1 MSKLIVEV
9 VKIKSI
15 IKHPNAD
22 KLSIAA
28 MESNDYNCIIGLDQY
43 KAGDLVVFCPIDSII
58 PEDIIEKYKLEYLKG
73 HGRVRTVKLRKC
85 ISQGLILDI
94 PKPMGSSWKEGLDV
108 AIMLGIK
115 KYEVKSPSYQTHNNK
130 PTRRKMNPAFDKY
143 TDIDNI
149 KNYKQIFKEGEIV
162 VITEKIHGSN
172 WRIANLPRYKGNLWG
187 RIKSFLFGKYEL
199 VYGSHNVQLKSST
212 ASQNF
217 YGEDVYGRM
226 AKKYNFKDFLQE
238 DFIVYGEIYGKGIQ
252 DLTYGLDD
260 IDLVIFDVKYKG
272 RYLDYAGL
280 SSFCLLYN
288 LPMVPVLYIGEY
300 SDKIKEECTETKL
313 NITQDTVFGLE
324 IETVSGKSELAIK
337 NGMNNQVREGCVIKP
352 VKEENNYRIGR
363 KILKSINSVYLLR
376 KGGTE
381 FK

>member
-9 VKIKSI
+9 VKIEKI
-15 IKHPNAD
+15 HKHPNAD
-22 KLSIAA
+22 RLAIASIKGW
-28 MESNDYNCIIGLDQY
+28 NCIVGLFQY
-43 KAGDLVVFCPIDSII
+43 KVGDLVIFCPIDSII

-108 AIMLGIK
+108 ATMLGIT
-115 KYEVKSPSYQTHNNK
+115 KYEVKAPSYQKHDKK
-130 PTRRKMNPAFDKY
+130 PTKRKLNPAFDKY

-149 KNYKQIFKEGEIV
+149 KNYKQIFKEGDLV
-162 VITEKIHGSN
+162 VITEKIHGTN
-172 WRIANLPRYKGNLWG
+172 FRAGCLPRYKGNLWG
-187 RIKSFLFGKYEL
+187 RIKAYFFGKYEF
-199 VYGSHNVQLKSST
+199 VYGSHRVQITGHK
-212 ASQNF
+212 NRNCY
-217 YGEDVYGRM
+217 YGEDVYGRI
-226 AKKYNFKDFLQE
+226 AKKYNLAEIIPE
-238 DFIVYGEIYGKGIQ
+238 DCIVYGEIYGKGIQ

-260 IDLVIFDVKYKG
+260 IDLVVFDVKSQG
-272 RYLDYAGL
+272 EYLNWEEL
-280 SSFCLLYN
+280 EIFCDRFN
-288 LPMVPVLYIGEY
+288 LPMVPVLYIGKY

-313 NITQDTVFGLE
+313 TITNDSIFPVKV
-324 IETVSGKSELAIK
+324 ETITGESELAIK
-337 NGMNNQVREGCVIKP
+337 NGIDNQVREGCVIKP
-352 VKEENNYRIGR
+352 LREENNNYRIGR